1 MNYLCRNSRKSFH
14 RSIDYSNME
23 IYFIRH
29 TSVAV
34 PKGTCYGKTDVE
46 LSDTFEQEASITW
59 KTIEGVTFDK
69 VYTSPLTRAVKLA
82 SFCGFPYAE
91 KDARLM
97 ELDFGEWEMKNYD
110 QLYQSDPRF
119 LVWSNN
125 YLTEHTPG
133 GECVMDQY
141 QRVQDF
147 IQDAKS
153 LGFKRIAAFC
163 HGGILALA
171 LVIAG
176 KVKLEN
182 AFNNVPPYGSV
193 IQVEV

>member
-1 MNYLCRNSRKSFH
+1 
-14 RSIDYSNME
+14 ME

-46 LSDTFEQEASITW
+46 LSDTFEQEASVTRE
-59 KTIEGVTFDK
+59 KIEGVTFDI
-69 VYTSPLTRAVKLA
+69 VYTSPLSRAVKLA
-82 SFCGFPYAE
+82 SYCGFPLAE

-97 ELDFGEWEMKNYD
+97 EFDFGEWEMKNYD
-110 QLYQSDPRF
+110 HLYQNDPRF

-125 YLTEHTPG
+125 YLTEHAPG

-141 QRVQDF
+141 QRVQAF

-153 LGFKRIAAFC
+153 SGYKRIAAFC

-171 LVIAG
+171 LAIAG
-176 KVKLEN
+176 RVELEN
-182 AFNNVPPYGSV
+182 AFSNVPPYGSV

>member
-1 MNYLCRNSRKSFH
+1 MDC
-14 RSIDYSNME
+14 SNME

-46 LSDTFEQEASITW
+46 LSDTFEKEASVTR
-59 KTIEGVTFDK
+59 KTIEGVSFDK

-82 SFCGFPYAE
+82 SFCGFPHAE

-125 YLTEHTPG
+125 YFTEHTPG

-141 QRVQDF
+141 QRVQEF
-147 IQDAKS
+147 IQDVKS

-171 LVIAG
+171 LAIAG
-176 KVKLEN
+176 KVELEN
-182 AFNNVPPYGSV
+182 AFSNVPQYGSV